1 MLTLGRPCTYEGR
14 EYRKSL
20 YSLFSTVVNLKL
32 LKKIKSIRKKRTQDN
47 ITRSSSQVLQK
58 GQRKEE
64 IL

>member
-20 YSLFSTVVNLKL
+20 YSLFSAVVNLKL

-58 GQRKEE
+58 EGQRKE

>member
-1 MLTLGRPCTYEGR
+1 MTLGRPCTYEGR